1 MRISRRTGRI
11 AIAAVVV
18 LGVSGFALQ
27 RTVLAD
33 EPTEVTAYFTKSV
46 GLYPGNDV
54 QVLGVPVG
62 HITSVDPQDGRV
74 KVTMEVDPEYDVAAS
89 TAAVIVAPTVVS
101 DRYVQLTEPWTDG
114 AKLKSGA
121 VIELER
127 TAVPVEIDD
136 LYRSLI
142 DVSDQLGPDGA
153 NKNGALSKFL
163 SVAAENLEGQGAD
176 LNQMFR
182 EFGDAAATLDGIDE
196 EFFATLA
203 NLEKF
208 NTMLKDNDSD
218 VASMN
223 KRFAAVTRYLA
234 EDKDDIADAA
244 ANLADAF
251 VVLDDFI
258 RENRDNLNTSVKN
271 LQGPTEVL
279 VKQRKSLEETVRT
292 VPLLLQNFIKAYDP
306 DTNTLHGRGN
316 LNEIVLWTND
326 GLTGRTSTSSP
337 PVMLDGEKD
346 AQ

>member
-11 AIAAVVV
+11 VIAAVVV
-18 LGVSGFALQ
+18 LGVAGFALQ
-27 RTVLAD
+27 RMVLAD
-33 EPTEVTAYFTKSV
+33 EPTEITAYFTKSI

-62 HITSVDPQDGRV
+62 HITDVEPQGGQV
-74 KVTMEVDPEYDVAAS
+74 KVTMEIDPEYDIAAS
-89 TAAVIVAPTVVS
+89 TAAVLVAPTVVS

-114 AKLKSGA
+114 DRLKSGA
-121 VIELER
+121 VIEIER

-136 LYRSLI
+136 LYRSLN
-142 DVSDQLGPDGA
+142 DVSDRLGPDGA

-163 SVAAENLEGQGAD
+163 TVAAENLEGQGSD
-176 LNQMFR
+176 LNKMFT
-182 EFGDAAATLDGIDE
+182 EFGQAAATLDGIDE
-196 EFFATLA
+196 EFFATLS

-208 NTMLKDNDSD
+208 NSMLKENDSD

-234 EDKDDIADAA
+234 EDKDDLTDAA

-258 RENRDNLNTSVKN
+258 RENRDNLNTSVRN
-271 LQGPTEVL
+271 LEGPTQVL
-279 VKQRKSLEETVRT
+279 VDQRKSLEETVRT
-292 VPLLLQNFIKAYDP
+292 VPLLLQNFIKSYDP
-306 DTNTLHGRGN
+306 ETNTLHGRGN
-316 LNEIVLWTND
+316 LNEIMLWADN
-326 GLTGRTSTSSP
+326 GLTARTSESSP
-337 PVMLDGEKD
+337 PVLLDREKG